1 LVVFQVKEIIL
12 FKSIKNYWTPVWTLS
27 LSFWIIEPLYNLALS
42 VNYPQ
47 VKVGDNYSIVEKEGV
62 SYFFVDIYGV

>member
-1 LVVFQVKEIIL
+1 MFLKPFNSRIL
-12 FKSIKNYWTPVWTLS
+12 I
-27 LSFWIIEPLYNLALS
+27 A
-42 VNYPQ
+42 NYPQ